1 MRLNEFSKEELKEMH
16 EAGTIDWCPV
26 CKRYHVADKP
36 KWPLSNVSICDSCKK
51 ERVKENE

>member
-36 KWPLSNVSICDSCKK
+36 KFPLSNIWICDECKK